1 MAFLKSRRGAVVVTV
16 LVILFSVVF
25 GAHRSLTS
33 LRSDAL
39 EVFETGAYGDGH
51 SVKGDLEARRATCDN
66 LYTVASRYLPA
77 DNANLTDLKSNLDA
91 LSADVTDPFAQADL
105 AVVAELVLD
114 TLADE
119 ALSEQDAK
127 YVSGFTAEL
136 QSRTLSIAK
145 DPYNAQALD
154 FNNHVLGTFPANLL
168 RHVAF
173 VSPLPTYR

>member
-25 GAHRSLTS
+25 GAHRSDQS
-33 LRSDAL
+33 RSDAL
-39 EVFETGAYGDGH
+39 EVFETGAYGDGPFRQR
-51 SVKGDLEARRATCDN
+51 GPGGPRATCAN

-105 AVVAELVLD
+105 AVVAELVLN

-119 ALSEQDAK
+119 ALSRAGRQICLRLHRRAPVPDPEHRQGPLQRPG
-127 YVSGFTAEL
+127 SGL
-136 QSRTLSIAK
+136 
-145 DPYNAQALD
+145 
-154 FNNHVLGTFPANLL
+154 
-168 RHVAF
+168 
-173 VSPLPTYR
+173 

>member
-51 SVKGDLEARRATCDN
+51 SVKGDLEARRATCAN

-77 DNANLTDLKSNLDA
+77 DNANLTDL
-91 LSADVTDPFAQADL
+91 
-105 AVVAELVLD
+105 
-114 TLADE
+114 
-119 ALSEQDAK
+119 
-127 YVSGFTAEL
+127 
-136 QSRTLSIAK
+136 
-145 DPYNAQALD
+145 
-154 FNNHVLGTFPANLL
+154 
-168 RHVAF
+168 
-173 VSPLPTYR
+173 SPIWTPCPPTSPTPSPRPIWPWWPSWS

>member
-51 SVKGDLEARRATCDN
+51 SVKGDLEARRATCAN

-105 AVVAELVLD
+105 AVVAELVLN

-119 ALSEQDAK
+119 ALSIVADGGGGNGKSCRERRGAFR
-127 YVSGFTAEL
+127 GR
-136 QSRTLSIAK
+136 SRRRHRAQGNFLS
-145 DPYNAQALD
+145 AL
-154 FNNHVLGTFPANLL
+154 
-168 RHVAF
+168 
-173 VSPLPTYR
+173 LPRKFRPPRILKF

>member
-1 MAFLKSRRGAVVVTV
+1 MKPGPTATDIPS
-16 LVILFSVVF
+16 
-25 GAHRSLTS
+25 
-33 LRSDAL
+33 
-39 EVFETGAYGDGH
+39 
-51 SVKGDLEARRATCDN
+51 KGTWRPGRATCAN

-105 AVVAELVLD
+105 AVVAELVLN

-173 VSPLPTYR
+173 VSPCLPTDERSCP